1 MTRPIRAWTFG
12 TFAALWVL
20 SAHAAS
26 TLPDWKNFAD
36 LETIQVVTLDDHD
49 DANGQPIRRETTIWL
64 AVHEGHAYIRT
75 GATTWG
81 ANLERDSNLILI
93 MNGIHYALS
102 VTPIPQ
108 GALYDAVKQTFRD
121 KYGFMDA
128 AIGLFR
134 GIGGT
139 PTIMRLDGRPGIP
152 MGN

>member
-1 MTRPIRAWTFG
+1 MTRRIRAWTFG
-12 TFAALWVL
+12 TLAVLWVL

-26 TLPDWKNFAD
+26 TLPDWKNFAA
-36 LETIQVVTLDDHD
+36 LETIQVVTLDDND
-49 DANGQPIRRETTIWL
+49 DKGEQPIRRETTIWL
-64 AVHEGHAYIRT
+64 AVHEGQGYIRT

-81 ANLERDSNLILI
+81 ANLKRDPNLIVI
-93 MNGIHYALS
+93 MNGINYELS
-102 VTPIPQ
+102 VTPIPE
-108 GALYDAVKQTFRD
+108 GALYDAVEQTFRD

>member
-1 MTRPIRAWTFG
+1 MNRRIRAWTIG
-12 TFAALWVL
+12 MLAALGAL
-20 SAHAAS
+20 GAHAAS
-26 TLPDWKNFAD
+26 TLPDWKHFATLD
-36 LETIQVVTLDDHD
+36 TIQVVTLDDKD
-49 DANGQPIRRETTIWL
+49 DEGGQPIRRETTIWL
-64 AVHEGHAYIRT
+64 AVHEGQGYIRT

-81 ANLERDSNLILI
+81 ANLKRDPNLIVI
-93 MNGIHYALS
+93 MNGISYDLS

-108 GALYDAVKQTFRD
+108 GELYDAVTQTFRD

>member
-1 MTRPIRAWTFG
+1 MNRLTRALTFG
-12 TFAALWVL
+12 TLAALGAL

-36 LETIQVVTLDDHD
+36 LDTIQVVTVDDDKEHT
-49 DANGQPIRRETTIWL
+49 RRETTIWL
-64 AVHEGHAYIRT
+64 AVHDDQGYIRT

-81 ANLERDSNLILI
+81 DNVRRDPDLVVV
-93 MNGIHYALS
+93 MNGVDYELRA
-102 VTPIPQ
+102 TPIPE
-108 GALYDAVKQTFRD
+108 GELYDSVAQSFRD

-134 GIGGT
+134 GLGGT
-139 PTIMRLDGRPGIP
+139 PTLRRLDGRPGIP